1 MLDFILGAAF
11 MFFFLFIP
19 AVLNVNPR
27 DDDYRTQKSKGSQN
41 HKVWEKEER
50 IIDEA
55 VKNAIAE
62 KKEAQNHEFWK
73 KEEIE

>member
-27 DDDYRTQKSKGSQN
+27 DDDYRTQKS
-41 HKVWEKEER
+41 
-50 IIDEA
+50 
-55 VKNAIAE
+55 
-62 KKEAQNHEFWK
+62 AQNHEFWK